1 MNNELALEMKHI
13 TKKFGSV
20 RVLDQVNF
28 DLRAGETHA
37 LVGANGAGKSTLMK
51 IIDGIYVG
59 YEGEVL
65 IRGKR
70 INSKIPFMNKKP

>member
-51 IIDGIYVG
+51 IIDGI
-59 YEGEVL
+59 
-65 IRGKR
+65 
-70 INSKIPFMNKKP
+70 

>member
-37 LVGANGAGKSTLMK
+37 LVGGEWSWK
-51 IIDGIYVG
+51 IHVNEDY
-59 YEGEVL
+59 
-65 IRGKR
+65 
-70 INSKIPFMNKKP
+70 